1 MESVVITP
9 KEKVQQAKMLEL
21 DKSIEKKKVVKK
33 KINPEK
39 EAFLYTSQKNASKLF
54 AKYL

>member
-1 MESVVITP
+1 MESVIITP